1 MITIKDHKQYVYLF
15 GLDSFHFQSKLLVI
29 ENEDLMRLYSII
41 INRMYC
47 EFFKLY
53 KLMADYIGENINDE
67 KILIL
72 TKNNPPFPIYK
83 DLEPQ
88 KKYDFELI
96 KQIHERIIMIISSL
110 NSYINMKQHELN
122 LHLRNQKNGLYINNF
137 VTAFHYNWLVIHH

>member
-53 KLMADYIGENINDE
+53 KLMADYIGENI
-67 KILIL
+67 
-72 TKNNPPFPIYK
+72 
-83 DLEPQ
+83 
-88 KKYDFELI
+88 
-96 KQIHERIIMIISSL
+96 
-110 NSYINMKQHELN
+110 
-122 LHLRNQKNGLYINNF
+122 
-137 VTAFHYNWLVIHH
+137 HH